1 MTPWGVPV
9 QTQRPY
15 LYERRIKTPLKSRF
29 VIRELERMTKA
40 SVSIN
45 THWMQTCVD
54 ADVTKHFR
62 KDRRWWLSSYASL
75 PRYISAALNRAIQLA
90 QNKKTAASLSSGNQK
105 KRKQMNVSFLH
116 NSFSVDPSTE
126 MFTDSYHPPSYSHLS
141 LDTFQ
146 KTGPFHLPSRWEE
159 ICSLMAFKTG
169 STDNTKK
176 GRSEE
181 KRALIPPPPTS
192 SRTSVDA
199 SFEETSVA
207 AHCRLCQGAN
217 CASHTDLHLQA
228 TRYHLSNRRIL
239 PLNGL
244 AQSQWSL
251 NAIQGS
257 GSELCF
263 QFVCYCILCSQL
275 LCKKKKKKKIL
286 YHYTE

>member
-1 MTPWGVPV
+1 
-9 QTQRPY
+9 
-15 LYERRIKTPLKSRF
+15 
-29 VIRELERMTKA
+29 
-40 SVSIN
+40 
-45 THWMQTCVD
+45 
-54 ADVTKHFR
+54 
-62 KDRRWWLSSYASL
+62 
-75 PRYISAALNRAIQLA
+75 
-90 QNKKTAASLSSGNQK
+90 
-105 KRKQMNVSFLH
+105 MNVSFLH

-146 KTGPFHLPSRWEE
+146 KRGPFHLPSRCEE

-169 STDNTKK
+169 STDNIKK
-176 GRSEE
+176 GEVR
-181 KRALIPPPPTS
+181 KNATLPRPPNPSPHF
-192 SRTSVDA
+192 SRRIVRGA
-199 SFEETSVA
+199 E
-207 AHCRLCQGAN
+207 CRGTLLLCQGAN

-228 TRYHLSNRRIL
+228 TWYHLSNRRIL

-263 QFVCYCILCSQL
+263 EFLCYCILCSQL
-275 LCKKKKKKKIL
+275 LCKKKIL